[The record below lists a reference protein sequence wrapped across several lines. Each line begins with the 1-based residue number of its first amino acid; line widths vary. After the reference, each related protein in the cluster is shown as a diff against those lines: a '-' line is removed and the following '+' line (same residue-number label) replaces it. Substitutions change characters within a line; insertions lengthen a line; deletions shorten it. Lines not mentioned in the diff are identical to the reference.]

1 MNRPPVGVPAAG
13 QNPHAVRSVLVFE
26 AAPVSSEF
34 VSRPPTPRRYA
45 HRGPCSP
52 LAPSA
57 STTVENRGTLRCRPQ
72 APTRRSRIPK
82 QAWGPC
88 SARVVGLHDGRESR
102 NVTLSASSADSP
114 ECSHPQ
120 GAPKLVGP
128 LLAAHALPLLLARVV
143 GLHDGRES
151 RNVTLSAS
159 SADSPES
166 HPQAS
171 LGPLLLGSRRR
182 PPRRSRIAERYVVG
196 LKRRLAGVASP
207 SKLGAPAP
215 WLASSASTTVENR
228 GTLRCRPQAPTR
240 RSRIPKQAWGPC
252 SLARVANP
260 AAGT

>member
-88 SARVVGLHDGRESR
+88 F
-102 NVTLSASSADSP
+102 
-114 ECSHPQ
+114 
-120 GAPKLVGP
+120 
-128 LLAAHALPLLLARVV
+128 LARVV